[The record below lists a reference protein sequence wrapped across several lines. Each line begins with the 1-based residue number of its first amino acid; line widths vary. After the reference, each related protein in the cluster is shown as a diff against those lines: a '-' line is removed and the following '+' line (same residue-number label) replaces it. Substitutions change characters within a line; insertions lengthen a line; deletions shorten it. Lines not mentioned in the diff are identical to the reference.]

1 MIPLKDGTAWSA
13 LEYLR
18 YLNGTEEN
26 GGPQEGDPAVIV
38 PVGIAYCDK
47 RKYRSRVVVQ
57 YVIRVPV
64 DADTSYGKPITM
76 DAYKQEFMSEVEGAN
91 KHAVK
96 RLTRTLEVELL
107 KNSVNAPDW

>member
-26 GGPQEGDPAVIV
+26 GGPQEGEPAVIV

-57 YVIRVPV
+57 YVILCAC
-64 DADTSYGKPITM
+64 DSL
-76 DAYKQEFMSEVEGAN
+76 
-91 KHAVK
+91 
-96 RLTRTLEVELL
+96 LTIVMASLSPWMHTRRSL
-107 KNSVNAPDW
+107 

>member
-18 YLNGTEEN
+18 YLGGTEEN
-26 GGPQEGDPAVIV
+26 KGQKSGQKAVVI

-57 YVIRVPV
+57 YVKSFFLFEH
-64 DADTSYGKPITM
+64 DG
-76 DAYKQEFMSEVEGAN
+76 
-91 KHAVK
+91 
-96 RLTRTLEVELL
+96 
-107 KNSVNAPDW
+107 

>member
-18 YLNGTEEN
+18 YLGGTEEN
-26 GGPQEGDPAVIV
+26 KGQKSGQKAVVI

-57 YVIRVPV
+57 
-64 DADTSYGKPITM
+64 
-76 DAYKQEFMSEVEGAN
+76 
-91 KHAVK
+91 
-96 RLTRTLEVELL
+96 
-107 KNSVNAPDW
+107 